1 MTSHDQSPATGTRP
15 SGVARR
21 PMAVA
26 AAAAVALGVL
36 GLAIGQNMPFASAE
50 PVPTIQTPAGPA
62 PYSFADLVERVSPA
76 VVSINVKGNGKVA
89 QNEIPQ
95 IPGLPDLPPDNPLY
109 DFFKQFRDG
118 LPKGPGGGP
127 GGGQGGGNPP
137 RPAPTLAQGSGFFI
151 SSDGYVVTNNHV
163 VEDAENISVTLSD
176 SSKVDATLVGSDP
189 RTDVALLKVKA
200 NGKTFPYVQFS
211 DKDPRVGDW
220 VLAVGNPFGLGG
232 SVTAG
237 IISAHNRDIGSG
249 PYDYLQIDAA
259 VNRGNSG
266 GPSFSLEGKVIGM
279 NTAIFSPSGGNVGIA
294 FAVPA
299 ALVKEVVSQLKD
311 HGTVDRGW
319 LGVVIQNV
327 TDDIADSIGLAE
339 AKGAMVTKVAE
350 DGPAADQDVKA
361 GDVIVEVNGDKI
373 DDSRDLARTIAEMR
387 PDADVK
393 LSIIRYGKPHD
404 VTLKLGKF
412 PSSKKLAALEDDEAQ
427 PEPGMQLDGLGLS
440 LAPAMKIPG
449 AGDDGVVIT
458 DVSPD
463 SDAADKGLK
472 AGDVILQVAGETVS
486 SPRDVAEGVKKA
498 MDRAKEKDKVN
509 VLLQVKTG
517 DQTRFV
523 ALSLKKAKV

>member
-1 MTSHDQSPATGTRP
+1 MTSLNQSPSTGER
-15 SGVARR
+15 SGFGPRR
-21 PMAVA
+21 IALT
-26 AAAAVALGVL
+26 AAAVIALSAF
-36 GLAIGQNMPFASAE
+36 GLAIGQDNRFASAE
-50 PVPTIQTPAGPA
+50 PVPTIDTPAGRA

-76 VVSINVKGNGKVA
+76 VVSINVKGNGKTA
-89 QNEIPQ
+89 QNEFSV
-95 IPGLPDLPPDNPLY
+95 PGLPDLPPDNPLY
-109 DFFKQFRDG
+109 DFFKQFREG
-118 LPKGPGGGP
+118 MPKGGQGGP
-127 GGGQGGGNPP
+127 GGGAPQ
-137 RPAPTLAQGSGFFI
+137 RPHPTLAQGSGFI
-151 SSDGYVVTNNHV
+151 VSADGFLVTNNHV
-163 VEDAENISVTLSD
+163 VEEAENISVTLSD
-176 SSKVDATLVGSDP
+176 GTKYDAELVGSDP
-189 RTDVALLKVKA
+189 RTDIALLKVK
-200 NGKTFPYVQFS
+200 GKGNLPYVDFS
-211 DKDPRVGDW
+211 EKDPRVGDW

-266 GPSFSLEGKVIGM
+266 GPSFNLEGQVIGM

-299 ALVKEVVSQLKD
+299 ALVKEVVSQLKQ

-350 DGPAADQDVKA
+350 DGPAIEEDVKA
-361 GDVIVEVNGDKI
+361 GDVIVQVNGDKI
-373 DDSRDLARTIAEMR
+373 DDSRDLARTIAELA
-387 PDADVK
+387 PGSDVN
-393 LSIIRYGKPHD
+393 LSIIRYGAPHE

-412 PSSKKLAALEDDEAQ
+412 PSAKKLASLEQEQEPEA
-427 PEPGMQLDGLGLS
+427 GTQLEGLGLS
-440 LAPAMKIPG
+440 LAPAMRVPG
-449 AGDDGVVIT
+449 AGDAGVVIT
-458 DVSPD
+458 EVSPD

-486 SPRDVAEGVKKA
+486 NASDVATGVKKA